1 MPPDGYRVG
10 VLGATGAVGST
21 MLQVLGERGFPAAEV
36 VAFASERSAGRKLAL
51 DGRELECR
59 PLSGETIQGLDLVLS
74 SAGGEVSAEWAPKL
88 VEAGAVVV
96 DNTSYWR
103 MHDEVPLVVAEVN
116 PEALDAHR
124 GIVAN
129 PNCSAMQMVV
139 ALAPI
144 HRAVGI
150 ERIVV
155 STYQPVSGT
164 GRRAMQELRD
174 QAHAV
179 LHDTEPPAAE
189 VYPHRIAFNV
199 LPQVETFKG
208 GDDYTTEERK
218 MMAETRKILGVGE
231 EELRISATCVR
242 VPVLYG
248 ESESV
253 NVQTREPLSPEEC
266 RELLARAPGRGGGRR
281 ARGGG
286 LPAGQRRRRPRR
298 GAGGPHPP
306 RPLARALP
314 QPLGGRRQ
322 PAQGSG
328 DERRPGRRAAPR
340 ARPDPPHRGAGARVG
355 GPPTGA
361 HLRSAPLLGPMHPSR
376 C

>member
-1 MPPDGYRVG
+1 MAPDGYRVG

-21 MLQVLGERGFPAAEV
+21 MLQVLAERGFPADEV
-36 VAFASERSAGRKLAL
+36 VAFASERSAGRKLAM
-51 DGRELECR
+51 DGQELECR
-59 PLSGETIQGLDLVLS
+59 PLSGEAIEGLDLVLS

-103 MHDEVPLVVAEVN
+103 MHADVPLVVAEVN
-116 PEALDAHR
+116 PEALDSHR

-179 LHDTEPPAAE
+179 LHDGEPPAPE
-189 VYPHRIAFNV
+189 VYPHRIGFNV

-231 EELRISATCVR
+231 EELQISATCVR

-248 ESESV
+248 ESESI
-253 NVQTREPLSPEEC
+253 NVQTRDPLSPEDC
-266 RELLARAPGRGGGRR
+266 RELLAQAPGVVVVD
-281 ARGGG
+281 A
-286 LPAGQRRRRPRR
+286 PAEGVY
-298 GAGGPHPP
+298 
-306 RPLARALP
+306 PLASDAA
-314 QPLGGRRQ
+314 GRDDVLVGRIRRDPSHERCLNLWVVGDNLRKGAATNAVQ
-322 PAQGSG
+322 VAELLHQRGLIRRTEAPA
-328 DERRPGRRAAPR
+328 PA
-340 ARPDPPHRGAGARVG
+340 
-355 GPPTGA
+355 
-361 HLRSAPLLGPMHPSR
+361 
-376 C
+376 